1 MMLKDL
7 ITALEAADPN
17 QTVRHGFTNPH
28 SYRGTYMDLA
38 FEPAAN
44 VTVAAML
51 ADARSALGATYQGY
65 KGGDFTMDAYT
76 DCWLTEEG
84 STGETLGSLLL
95 ELMIATPGTPREPQ
109 PALVDDGQW
118 ATIHGLVGWLDAAN
132 GRTSEEI
139 TLRILK
145 LTEEAGEV
153 AQAWIGVQG
162 QNPRK
167 GVTHQRADV
176 ADELCDVIVTAAVA
190 LTSVAGD
197 PAAHLNAKLAKIA
210 ARSGVAA

>member
-28 SYRGTYMDLA
+28 SYRGYYMDLA

-76 DCWLTEEG
+76 DCWLAEEG

-95 ELMIATPGTPREPQ
+95 ELMLAEPGTPCEPQ

-118 ATIHGLVGWLDAAN
+118 ATIRGLVGWLDAAN
-132 GRTSEEI
+132 GRTNEEI

-153 AQAWIGVQG
+153 AQAWIGVTG